1 MLVKRNEYKE
11 LINYLEQCSDRGHQK
26 WWTIVV
32 AWCSKQ
38 ELENGWWL
46 SKEKYT
52 CLRWNNVKLHLK
64 RKTRQKCVKIVCVFH
79 FCFHFYKT

>member
-52 CLRWNNVKLHLK
+52 CLKMK
-64 RKTRQKCVKIVCVFH
+64 
-79 FCFHFYKT
+79 